1 MDGLIAELA
10 PLVDGVFLVYTVG
23 KIGRGVLRRAKST
36 LDNVDA
42 TILGV
47 IMNRVKA
54 DNGPEYLQYHNQYYY
69 KSDAPMGQRGKPRKR
84 NRPGPEGAKSA
95 KFACLAGGSAFA
107 VAVIIL
113 AVGFFWPAV
122 QGHLPGWL
130 NVLR

>member
-1 MDGLIAELA
+1 VADPAELA

-42 TILGV
+42 RILGV

-69 KSDAPMGQRGKPRKR
+69 KSDEPLHRHDKSRKR
-84 NRPGPEGAKSA
+84 NQPEPQGTAKA
-95 KFACLAGGSAFA
+95 GKITRLAGGSALA
-107 VAVIIL
+107 VAVIIA
-113 AVGFFWPAV
+113 AVGFFWPDL
-122 QGHLPGWL
+122 QNHLPGWL
-130 NVLR
+130 NALR